1 MDFVPTS
8 RRRQNLMDVTG
19 RISKGV
25 ILAAGDGGRLAALTA
40 NCPKPLLPVRGKP
53 LIYYPI
59 QALAAAGINEIAIV
73 VGYLA
78 SQVSEALGD
87 GSHFGVRLEYV
98 LNLEYQAG
106 NAISVNKVRPWAA
119 GEPFVLCMGDHLIEP
134 GFVSRLL
141 DGSPIA
147 ETLCVDF
154 APASHHSI
162 AEATKVLMDSPGCI
176 KHIGKELAYWNAV
189 DTGVFLLTEKFLDAI
204 DELIPELGLD
214 VEIGDVVQFLVD
226 RGFRFATCDVSGSF
240 WADVDTEED
249 LNFVKT

>member
-1 MDFVPTS
+1 MGI
-8 RRRQNLMDVTG
+8 TG

-40 NCPKPLLPVRGKP
+40 NCPKTLLPVRGKP

-59 QALAAAGINEIAIV
+59 KALAAAGITQIAIV

-78 SQVSEALGD
+78 SQVSAALSD

-106 NAISVNKVRPWAA
+106 NAISVQKVRPWAA
-119 GEPFVLCMGDHLIEP
+119 GEPFVLCMGDHIIEP
-134 GFVSRLL
+134 DFVRRVMDRAPS
-141 DGSPIA
+141 A

-154 APASHHSI
+154 APGEHHQL
-162 AEATKVLMDSPGCI
+162 AESTKVLVDGSGCI
-176 KHIGKELAYWNAV
+176 KHIGKELAHWNAV
-189 DTGVFLLTEKFLDAI
+189 DTGVFMLTERFLDAI
-204 DELIPELGLD
+204 DELIPELGID
-214 VEIGDVVQFLVD
+214 SEAGDVVQFLVD
-226 RGFRFATCDVSGSF
+226 RGFRFATYDVSGSF